1 MDSFLAVLLLT
12 SIPLSCIAILLSCV
26 SIAIVVGLKN
36 STHKIEWK
44 TYNPY
49 DGEDEEPSTPEPE
62 GEIDGEPMM
71 ANPNK
76 RIPRQQPFVPFP
88 PEPKED
94 EPFVD
99 SGDPNNIVHDF

>member
-1 MDSFLAVLLLT
+1 MLNALLLC

-26 SIAIVVGLKN
+26 SIAVVVGLKN

-49 DGEDEEPSTPEPE
+49 DEEDEKPVVKKGEPE
-62 GEIDGEPMM
+62 EELDGESML
-71 ANPNK
+71 NPNRK
-76 RIPRQQPFVPFP
+76 IPRQAPFVPFP
-88 PEPKED
+88 TEPTEE

-99 SGDPNNIVHDF
+99 AEDPNNIVHDF